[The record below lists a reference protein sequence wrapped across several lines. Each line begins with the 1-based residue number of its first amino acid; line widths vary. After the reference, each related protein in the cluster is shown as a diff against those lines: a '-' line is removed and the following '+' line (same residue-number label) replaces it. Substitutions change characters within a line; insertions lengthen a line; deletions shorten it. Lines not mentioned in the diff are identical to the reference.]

1 MNLNEAIDK
10 FLDNLKELDRSP
22 ATITAYS
29 KDLEQLFEVIGNKD
43 LEDVETENIN
53 EFVESLSE
61 KGFTNK
67 TISRKLNSTKSLFK
81 FLKEEK
87 GLIDRDPSAPV
98 PHPDIK
104 TKLPRVLSETE
115 YNAVREVARPNTR
128 LYALIET
135 MLQTGVRIGEVS
147 RLQLEDLQLES
158 NPAQMII
165 KEHASS
171 PMRLVE
177 VNPKMVEIFEFYVP
191 RRNEPEG
198 DEGYVFNTKNGGNMI
213 IRNIR
218 SAVNRIFEK
227 AGIDDAT
234 VNDLRNTF
242 IVYQLEEGVSLAKV
256 AQQVGHKRYSSTEKY
271 IPLLERDNLGNGER
285 IVAL

>member
-1 MNLNEAIDK
+1 
-10 FLDNLKELDRSP
+10 
-22 ATITAYS
+22 
-29 KDLEQLFEVIGNKD
+29 
-43 LEDVETENIN
+43 
-53 EFVESLSE
+53 
-61 KGFTNK
+61 
-67 TISRKLNSTKSLFK
+67 
-81 FLKEEK
+81 
-87 GLIDRDPSAPV
+87 
-98 PHPDIK
+98 
-104 TKLPRVLSETE
+104 
-115 YNAVREVARPNTR
+115 
-128 LYALIET
+128 
-135 MLQTGVRIGEVS
+135 MLQTGIRIGELS
-147 RLQLEDLQLES
+147 RLKLEDLQLDS

-165 KEHASS
+165 REHASS

-177 VNPKMVEIFEFYVP
+177 VNPKMVEIFEFYLP
-191 RRNEPEG
+191 RRNDPKE